1 MQLFLVYDDSSSAP
15 FSGRILMSKRPS
27 QAPRGRGARSNPG
40 NRYESV
46 TREAVDDGWGSLDED
61 LPPLRTHLSVD
72 TSCTVITYNQSPD
85 VGFDRSINP
94 YRGCEH
100 GCVYCFARP
109 SHAYLGLSP
118 GLDFETRL
126 FYKPDAA
133 AQLRKELA
141 APGYRCAPIAVGIT
155 TDGYQ
160 PVERKLGLTRA
171 ILEVLRDC
179 DHPLTVI
186 TKSMLIERDIDILA
200 PMAAKG
206 LVHVSVSMTTMRH
219 ELTRKLEPSATA
231 PRRRVE
237 IIRNLHDAGIP
248 VGVMVAPTIPV
259 LTDSEL
265 EDILAAARAAGADS
279 AGYVLLRLPHEVK
292 DLFREWLAEHTP
304 TQAAHVMERIRDSR
318 GGKDYQA
325 EFGKRMRGSGVYADL
340 LAERFRLGRQ
350 RRGFDGGRGLTARH
364 FRPPRLVTDQIEL
377 FCFV

>member
-1 MQLFLVYDDSSSAP
+1 
-15 FSGRILMSKRPS
+15 MSKRPS
-27 QAPRGRGARSNPG
+27 QAPRGRGARSNPD

-72 TSCTVITYNQSPD
+72 TSRTVITYNQSPD

-141 APGYRCAPIAVGIT
+141 APGYRCAPIAVGIN

-206 LVHVSVSMTTMRH
+206 LVHVSVSVTTLRH
-219 ELTRKLEPSATA
+219 ELARKLEPRATA

-292 DLFREWLAEHTP
+292 DLFREWLAEHAP

-318 GGKDYQA
+318 RGKDYQA
-325 EFGKRMRGSGVYADL
+325 EFGMRMRGSGVYADL
-340 LAERFRLGRQ
+340 IAQRFRLAHQ
-350 RRGFDGGRGLTARH
+350 RLGFDGGRDLTARL
-364 FRPPRLVTDQIEL
+364 FRPPRLVTDQFEL
-377 FCFV
+377 F

>member
-1 MQLFLVYDDSSSAP
+1 MQLFLVYDVSSSAL
-15 FSGRILMSKRPS
+15 FSGSILMSKRPS
-27 QAPRGRGARSNPG
+27 QAPRGRGARSNPD

-61 LPPLRTHLSVD
+61 LPPLRTHLSVA
-72 TSCTVITYNQSPD
+72 TSRTVITYNQSPD

-109 SHAYLGLSP
+109 SHAYLDLSP

-126 FYKPDAA
+126 FYKPDAV

-141 APGYRCAPIAVGIT
+141 APGYRCAPIAVGIN

-206 LVHVSVSMTTMRH
+206 LVHVSVSVTTLRH
-219 ELTRKLEPSATA
+219 ELARKLEPRATA
-231 PRRRVE
+231 PRRREE

-248 VGVMVAPTIPV
+248 EGVMEAPTIPE
-259 LTDSEL
+259 LTGSEL
-265 EDILAAARAAGADS
+265 EEILAAGADS

-304 TQAAHVMERIRDSR
+304 SQAAHVMERIRDSR
-318 GGKDYQA
+318 GGKDYESA
-325 EFGKRMRGSGVYADL
+325 FGERLRGTGLYADL
-340 LAERFRLGRQ
+340 TAQRFRLAHQ
-350 RRGFDGGRGLTARH
+350 RLGYTARRALSTRH
-364 FRPPRLVTDQIEL
+364 FRPPRIETAQHDIICRSL
-377 FCFV
+377 